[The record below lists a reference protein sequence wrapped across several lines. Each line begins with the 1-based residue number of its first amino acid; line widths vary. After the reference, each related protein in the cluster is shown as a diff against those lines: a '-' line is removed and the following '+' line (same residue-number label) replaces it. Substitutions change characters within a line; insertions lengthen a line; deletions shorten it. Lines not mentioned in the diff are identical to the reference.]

1 MAHLQGQAVWP
12 HVLGSNAHKG
22 KPAVL
27 PLLAAAAALL
37 HILPVAA
44 TVCQQRLQKQLLLL
58 VADSRPAHTSG

>member
-12 HVLGSNAHKG
+12 HVLGSNAHEG

-27 PLLAAAAALL
+27 PLLAAAALL
-37 HILPVAA
+37 HILPAAA
-44 TVCQQRLQKQLLLL
+44 TVCQQRLKKQLLLL